1 MHIQITE
8 TEYDFLKII
17 SSVLIGMFG
26 KSIFDYFKTFL
37 ENKKN
42 KNFVINY
49 LESAEKVFPLLTLE
63 YNRLKKYINKDNI
76 ENETGVIKI
85 KLFEDFN
92 TDILKSIT
100 FPNYYKLFNK
110 KALLIYDIYHM
121 TNILKEALPYEI
133 GKRYFEIEKNYYS
146 KIYGNEDKHKSFN
159 NCENCKFQRKL
170 LTENI
175 DIKLNEVNIL
185 KDKVALFLKN

>member
-17 SSVLIGMFG
+17 SSVFIGMFG
-26 KSIFDYFKTFL
+26 KSIFDYFKIL
-37 ENKKN
+37 RENKKN
-42 KNFVINY
+42 RNFVIDY
-49 LESAEKVFPLLTLE
+49 LKSAENVFPILTLE
-63 YNRLKKYINKDNI
+63 YNKLKEYINTDNNG
-76 ENETGVIKI
+76 NETGIIKI

-100 FPNYYKLFNK
+100 FPNYYKLFN
-110 KALLIYDIYHM
+110 I
-121 TNILKEALPYEI
+121 
-133 GKRYFEIEKNYYS
+133 
-146 KIYGNEDKHKSFN
+146 
-159 NCENCKFQRKL
+159 

-185 KDKVALFLKN
+185 KEKVALFLKD

>member
-17 SSVLIGMFG
+17 SSVFIGMFG
-26 KSIFDYFKTFL
+26 KSIFDYFKIL
-37 ENKKN
+37 RENKKN
-42 KNFVINY
+42 RNFVIDY
-49 LESAEKVFPLLTLE
+49 LKSAENVFPILTLE
-63 YNRLKKYINKDNI
+63 YNKLKEYINTDNNG
-76 ENETGVIKI
+76 NETGIIKI

-110 KALLIYDIYHM
+110 KALLIYDIYHI
-121 TNILKEALPYEI
+121 TNILKDALPYQM
-133 GKRYFEIEKNYYS
+133 GKKYIEIEQNHYS
-146 KIYGNEDKHKSFN
+146 KFHGNENKHKSFN

-185 KDKVALFLKN
+185 KEKVALFLKD